1 MECLPGRRPPT
12 GRGCLTPVGGLSAH
26 HSGKTST
33 SLPCGRRCGN
43 QGCTTVGE
51 LGDGMVRDGQLQKTR
66 IYPPRSDAIEHKFVK
81 SLIYHKLSLPA
92 GKSSLLDG
100 FSCQLPLEIFLFL
113 REFNQ
118 RLFLSVSVISFRS
131 FRLKTRIFE
140 ENVGIPMKW
149 MVWFI

>member
-92 GKSSLLDG
+92 GKSSLLTG
-100 FSCQLPLEIFLFL
+100 FVINFPGWRRKRIKTDIFFVFG
-113 REFNQ
+113 EFNQ
-118 RLFLSVSVISFRS
+118 RLFPFNFVISIKSSSGR
-131 FRLKTRIFE
+131 
-140 ENVGIPMKW
+140 
-149 MVWFI
+149 